1 MITAMNRKFPSVVGE
16 HTFFD
21 VFHMG
26 AVNTNGDIVL
36 TFTNNGASVAA
47 NAHAVIDDKSVIHF

>member
-1 MITAMNRKFPSVVGE
+1 
-16 HTFFD
+16 
-21 VFHMG
+21 MG

-47 NAHAVIDDKSVIHF
+47 HAHAVIDAKYVIHF